1 MQRRKFIKETGM
13 IAIGVGVFGN
23 VTWSKDK
30 FIGDTPTTTDVL
42 GPFYRPGAPVRSN
55 INPQGYAGQIFHI
68 SGTVF
73 KADGKT
79 PFKNSLIEI
88 WQCDENKLYDNLSDE
103 FKYRGAQKTGADG
116 KYHFIGMH
124 PIPYPAGENSEIWRP
139 AHIHLLVSAEGQQ
152 DLITQIYLEG
162 DPYLKKDIA
171 SSSPNAINR
180 ILKIAR
186 NNRNEEAVQFDI
198 VMAKEFKP
206 DDSVFEKLIGVYK
219 MNDKSVMEFYR
230 KGDLLFLKWNGQI
243 REGLSYKGN
252 NTFAGGIRDIT
263 SANFQ
268 LQTNNAVKVNVHLK
282 TITEGEIDLEGIK
295 TFKYKS

>member
-55 INPQGYAGQIFHI
+55 INPQGYTGQIFHI

-103 FKYRGAQKTGADG
+103 FKYRGSQKTGADG

-268 LQTNNAVKVNVHLK
+268 LQTNNAVKVKVHFK
-282 TITEGEIDLEGIK
+282 TITEGEIDLEGNK